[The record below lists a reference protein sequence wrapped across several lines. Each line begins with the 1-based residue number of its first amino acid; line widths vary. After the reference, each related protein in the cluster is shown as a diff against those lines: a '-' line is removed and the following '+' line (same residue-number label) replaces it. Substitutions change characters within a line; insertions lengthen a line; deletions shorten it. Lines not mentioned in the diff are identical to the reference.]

1 MAGDSAAAGRPI
13 LARLGLRR
21 WFEKESRDMT
31 SDSNDILVTRDGSV
45 LTVTFNRPR
54 RLNAFTYEGFVTT
67 AEAIDAAGADES
79 VRAIVLT
86 GAGNAF
92 SAGADLGEPGGEP
105 TEVTVDAAN
114 EVTRAIRRAPKP
126 VLAAVNGAAVS
137 IGCSFALAS
146 DVVIARESAYF
157 LLSFSDIGLMP
168 DGGATALFPA
178 TVGRMRAMGLALLP
192 RRVPAPVARDWGM
205 ITDLVA
211 DDDFDAAIT
220 QIAGRL
226 AAGPTKAYAQTKRA
240 INAGSL
246 AMLPQAL
253 EFERD
258 GQQALFATKD
268 YLEGVHAF
276 RERRTAQ
283 FTGR

>member
-1 MAGDSAAAGRPI
+1 
-13 LARLGLRR
+13 
-21 WFEKESRDMT
+21 MT
-31 SDSNDILVTRDGSV
+31 SDNNDILVVRAGSV

-67 AEAIDAAGADES
+67 AEAIDAAGADDS
-79 VRAIVLT
+79 VRVIVLT

-126 VLAAVNGAAVS
+126 VLAAVNGAAVG

-146 DVVIARESAYF
+146 DIVIARESAYF

-178 TVGRMRAMGLALLP
+178 AVGRIRAMGLAMLP
-192 RRVPAPVARDWGM
+192 RRVPATVARDWGM
-205 ITDLVA
+205 ITDLVP
-211 DDDFDAAIT
+211 DDDFDAAVA

-226 AAGPTKAYAQTKRA
+226 AAGPTRAYAQTKRA
-240 INAGSL
+240 VNASSL

-253 EFERD
+253 DFERD